1 MEITDQFN
9 QPPPIAGQS
18 RKFRFSLRS
27 LLIFS
32 VVISWLLA
40 GLAFLIREARQDA
53 RLTQCQNN
61 LKQIAMAFH
70 NYHDIYKAFPP
81 AIIYA
86 PDGTPMHSWRVLIA
100 PFLVQNAFCDRY
112 DFADVWN
119 GPTNQWLT
127 DEVPDDFGFPPKYG
141 TMVFDAAY
149 FCYRCP
155 GARRSQNRMFTNYV
169 MLIDDRPGQPNGPP
183 HRPGSASPAQPG
195 DLHVI
200 VLEIADSD
208 IHWMEPRDVLL
219 SELSFRINDPTARSP
234 SSFHGGVCALRVDG
248 SIEVFD
254 ETTAAEYVKR
264 MLTEQP

>member
-1 MEITDQFN
+1 MDISDQLN
-9 QPPPIAGQS
+9 QSPPIAGQS

-53 RLTQCQNN
+53 RLTQCRNN
-61 LKQIAMAFH
+61 LRVIALAFH
-70 NYHDIYKAFPP
+70 NYHDVHKEFPP

-86 PDGTPMHSWRVLIA
+86 SDGTPMHSWRVLIA
-100 PFLVQNAFCDRY
+100 PFLMQNAFYDCY

-127 DEVPDDFGFPPKYG
+127 DEVPDDFGLPGKYG

-149 FCYRCP
+149 LCYRCP

-169 MLIDDRPGQPNGPP
+169 MLIDNRPGQPNGPP

-219 SELSFRINDPTARSP
+219 NELSFRINDPTARSP

-264 MLTEQP
+264 VLTQQ